1 MYIYVNTADSYISGK
16 QQQVQEI
23 ENWRTLA
30 LALASFIKAPPL
42 APWPP
47 LCHCASIKLVAAMED
62 MLKMMGIEAGSKSQ
76 GPKKQQNAIK
86 AKKKDGVSDGSG
98 MDSKVCI

>member
-1 MYIYVNTADSYISGK
+1 
-16 QQQVQEI
+16 
-23 ENWRTLA
+23 
-30 LALASFIKAPPL
+30 
-42 APWPP
+42 
-47 LCHCASIKLVAAMED
+47 MED